1 LAAVDLLC
9 SFSVVVTHTWPF
21 PLFTGFFLVGIT
33 LEMADWKPSRTTAYG
48 SLLIGI
54 NLVLAII
61 PDKRG
66 FVWRTDSEA
75 IPTSADLL
83 FSAFGRLWMV
93 IGAGIVIPF
102 LAWNVSRQSS
112 RFDRLLGNLAY
123 PLYLFH
129 WIPREWYYHFSLS
142 SDPTWK
148 QCALLAINFFS
159 AGTGA
164 LAILF
169 LVDRRSER
177 LRAAWIASRRKKL
190 PVSMPEVGTATLEQ
204 MKPY

>member
-1 LAAVDLLC
+1 VFFFRGGNAHLALSAVHGLL
-9 SFSVVVTHTWPF
+9 SRRHYPRN
-21 PLFTGFFLVGIT
+21 GR
-33 LEMADWKPSRTTAYG
+33 LEAIPYDCVREPSHI
-48 SLLIGI
+48 LGI

-177 LRAAWIASRRKKL
+177 LQAAWIASRRKKL